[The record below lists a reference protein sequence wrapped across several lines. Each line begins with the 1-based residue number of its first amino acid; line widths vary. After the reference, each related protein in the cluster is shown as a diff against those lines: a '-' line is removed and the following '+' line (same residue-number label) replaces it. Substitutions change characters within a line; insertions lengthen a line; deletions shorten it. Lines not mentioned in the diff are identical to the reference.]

1 MRGSQ
6 LESVVPP
13 RKPDRGGTLVP
24 ALADEDARRQW
35 LQKFPQTDPKPPR
48 MSWHLSPV
56 SGSIQVFWTFV

>member
-35 LQKFPQTDPKPPR
+35 LQKFPQTDPKPPWAR
-48 MSWHLSPV
+48 
-56 SGSIQVFWTFV
+56 